1 MDRERGR
8 PTGTYSVL
16 DAGRQVREHG
26 LAAWDVLYV
35 QWRNMDTRAFMLFL
49 FFSCLQVFVVDIE
62 CQLGLIWAFTGA
74 LLPVTV
80 TLPLIDEPE
89 EEETTEGD
97 GDDSVMMPPPP
108 PAREPKVDKGKGKR
122 RAELVDE
129 DTLDDDL
136 DI

>member
-35 QWRNMDTRAFMLFL
+35 QWRNMDTR
-49 FFSCLQVFVVDIE
+49 
-62 CQLGLIWAFTGA
+62 A